1 MSSQGNLGAQSL
13 FEVKDLA
20 AVVTG
25 GGSGIGLMAARTL
38 ADNGARVYILG
49 RRLDILERA
58 AEKYSGGNAGGKIL
72 PLSGDFTHPEGI
84 RALIAEIAK
93 REPGGINILVNN
105 ASVTAEDKARQ
116 EAHDI
121 DFTNAEAV
129 SKWMVQDGPE
139 AWRQEYAGNIAS
151 HHFFTAAMLPLLN
164 KARQQTHGHSS
175 AIINIAS
182 AAGLTKTHSHGQFA
196 YSSTKAAFMHLT
208 KEWAHTFL
216 PLRIRVNCIA
226 PGVFP
231 PIMPEGG
238 LDENQKSRLERVGH
252 EIPAGRP
259 GKESDIGGLILY
271 LSSRAGTYVNGQII
285 HVDGGILLKT
295 PSTV

>member
-1 MSSQGNLGAQSL
+1 M
-13 FEVKDLA
+13 
-20 AVVTG
+20 
-25 GGSGIGLMAARTL
+25 
-38 ADNGARVYILG
+38 
-49 RRLDILERA
+49 
-58 AEKYSGGNAGGKIL
+58 
-72 PLSGDFTHPEGI
+72 
-84 RALIAEIAK
+84 
-93 REPGGINILVNN
+93 
-105 ASVTAEDKARQ
+105 TAEDKARQ
-116 EAHDI
+116 EAHSI
-121 DFTNAEAV
+121 DFSNAEAV

-164 KARQQTHGHSS
+164 KAREKTHGHSS

-231 PIMPEGG
+231 HLMPEGG
-238 LDENQKSRLERVGH
+238 LDENQKARLEKVGH
-252 EIPAGRP
+252 EIPAGMYHISYLSKRAGENISELRLCRMFNNIILHAGRP
-259 GKESDIGGLILY
+259 GKESDIGSVILY
-271 LSSRAGTYVNGQII
+271 LCSRAGTYVNGQII
-285 HVDGGILLKT
+285 HVDGGMIIFPLPLSSRILEWHITISVLLANLHAIKYIGILLKT